1 MDGEGGDVDA
11 FIALIREESTL
22 KSSCVRISEE
32 LVLFAVKEGVY
43 DSRLRV
49 LILHISGLLGVPVPI
64 VELYEESVIEMLS
77 EYIPPQNDDE
87 IKIKQKR
94 ERNKKIKRYVMI
106 GLASV

>member
-1 MDGEGGDVDA
+1 M
-11 FIALIREESTL
+11 FQTT
-22 KSSCVRISEE
+22 
-32 LVLFAVKEGVY
+32 GVY
-43 DSRLRV
+43 DARLRV

-77 EYIPPQNDDE
+77 EYIPQQNDEE

-106 GLASV
+106 GLASVGGGAIIGEIH